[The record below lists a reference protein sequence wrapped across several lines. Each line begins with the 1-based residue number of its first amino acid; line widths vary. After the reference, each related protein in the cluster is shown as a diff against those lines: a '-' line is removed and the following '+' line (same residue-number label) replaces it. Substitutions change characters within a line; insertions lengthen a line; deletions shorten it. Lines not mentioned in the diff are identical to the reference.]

1 MVQET
6 ALGAFYGL
14 GCIPCPFVIQG
25 VSGAFERRQ
34 LWLHYRTGRPVGRWR
49 LASPLAGALHN
60 VARVPSF
67 GWKRPSAAFSWP
79 CGGIYSLDVEKRRH
93 RAPLG

>member
-49 LASPLAGALHN
+49 PASFLLFQRWMGVLYGSLPSMSWFTRFLAASAS
-60 VARVPSF
+60 RVLRSSR
-67 GWKRPSAAFSWP
+67 KFS
-79 CGGIYSLDVEKRRH
+79 
-93 RAPLG
+93 

>member
-49 LASPLAGALHN
+49 PASPSVGDGFI
-60 VARVPSF
+60 VQ
-67 GWKRPSAAFSWP
+67 AADVFAPWP
-79 CGGIYSLDVEKRRH
+79 GVINLVVRSS
-93 RAPLG
+93 